1 MEYLISAFW
10 FALEYIYCYLFW
22 HVFLPPRASKK
33 KCLLVL
39 LLAWGFSFF
48 YTNIGLNQI
57 LKKAISFVVFG
68 MVISQLF
75 DGKWYRRF
83 FVVVFGY
90 VVGGMIDT
98 VVAYGISL
106 LLGVSLSEF
115 VWFELFYIVT
125 VTIGKLIS
133 ILLAWTLLRFRSF
146 QNFRS
151 IDPKWLLLSLIF
163 PLVSLAMLIVVFD
176 GYRGHS
182 DLSSTAVV
190 FCGFL
195 AVANIAIIYLVHIME
210 KSTKSAQEAALLKQQ
225 MEIQTDSILALEKSY
240 RAQRQATHD
249 FRNQL
254 QTINDLLSS
263 KKSDSALAYIQK
275 LQGMQTTR
283 IFTVNSHHPIID
295 AILNHK
301 YQVAQEQDIDVQVQ
315 VNDLSNV
322 QLETDILVVLLT
334 NLLDNAIEACV
345 RLPQNRIIQCRIL
358 ATDSIY
364 LSIRNTSNP
373 VTITD
378 NHILSTK
385 EPREDH
391 GYGLSR
397 IQYILNQLNAEF
409 AFTFENGWFEFV
421 SEIPYS

>member
-10 FALEYIYCYLFW
+10 FVLEYIYCYLFW
-22 HVFLPPRASKK
+22 CAFLPPKATKK
-33 KCLLVL
+33 KRLLVL

-57 LKKAISFVVFG
+57 LKKAISFVVLG
-68 MVISQLF
+68 IVISQLF

-322 QLETDILVVLLT
+322 RLETDILVVLLT

-345 RLPQNRIIQCRIL
+345 RLPQNRIIQCRIF

-378 NHILSTK
+378 NCIPSTK
-385 EPREDH
+385 APREDH
-391 GYGLSR
+391 GHGLSR
-397 IQYILNQLNAEF
+397 IQYVLNQLNAEF
-409 AFTFENGWFEFV
+409 AFTYENGWFEFV